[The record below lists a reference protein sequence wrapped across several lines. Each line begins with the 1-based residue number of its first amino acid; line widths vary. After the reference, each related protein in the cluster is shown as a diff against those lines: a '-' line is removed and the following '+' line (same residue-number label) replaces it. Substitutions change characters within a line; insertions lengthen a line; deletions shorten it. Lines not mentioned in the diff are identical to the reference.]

1 MQLIRIAALAAAIAC
16 SALSMQAQSKS
27 KGKGK
32 AKAVPA
38 AKVTPALTAPT
49 DGPTFCYALGV
60 AQGESMK
67 NYLISREGVDSAYV
81 KYAIE
86 GMNATLSD
94 DERKRRIA
102 FAAGMRIAEM
112 NQKQLPMIAKQAAG
126 ANDSAYIKLPAFQR
140 GLTEAALGQNTTF
153 SADSAMKLV
162 DAQLKFQRDTYK
174 HDNVAWLANNKQLKG
189 VTTLPSGLQYRV
201 LTQGKGAV
209 ATDSTEV
216 EVHYEG
222 RLIDGTVFDSSYKRG
237 KPSTFRPDQVIKGW
251 REALT
256 LMPEGSIWELYIPA
270 ELGYGERGSGQTI
283 PGNSTLIFQVEIIK
297 VKK

>member
-16 SALSMQAQSKS
+16 SALSLQAQS

-32 AKAVPA
+32 AKGKAVPA

-126 ANDSAYIKLPAFQR
+126 ANDSAYINIPAFQR

-174 HDNVAWLANNKQLKG
+174 HDNVHGSL
-189 VTTLPSGLQYRV
+189 TTSSSRASPPCPAACNTACSPRARAQWPPTAPRSKCTTKDASSTAPCSTPPTSAASPPPSV
-201 LTQGKGAV
+201 PTKSSKAGARH
-209 ATDSTEV
+209 S
-216 EVHYEG
+216 
-222 RLIDGTVFDSSYKRG
+222 R
-237 KPSTFRPDQVIKGW
+237 
-251 REALT
+251 
-256 LMPEGSIWELYIPA
+256 
-270 ELGYGERGSGQTI
+270 
-283 PGNSTLIFQVEIIK
+283 
-297 VKK
+297 